1 MARRQSASGPRA
13 APLAFILL
21 LLLAACAPRVAPY
34 GAAGNPPSAPVVPG
48 KVLEMPDGARLPLR
62 VWAAREGPP
71 KAVLLGLHGFN
82 DYSMG
87 FDLPGSWF
95 AAQGYTLYAYDQRGF
110 GANPNAGVWPG
121 TDVLVGDLAAAVRQ
135 LRERHPD
142 RPLYLL
148 GTSMGGAVVLA
159 AAGRDWLPPVDGV
172 VLAAPAVW
180 ARETMP
186 FYQRWALWL
195 TAHTLPWV
203 TLTGAGLDIQASDN
217 RVALWTLGM
226 DPRVIKATR
235 VDAMHGLTNLMDE
248 ALAAGDALPAPALL
262 LYGEKDEIVPFA
274 PMLTLWRQVAD
285 RPGIT
290 LGLYADGWH
299 MLLRDLQAYTVW
311 RDIAA
316 WMRDPAGGLPSG
328 TDQRAQTAL
337 RREGPPDA
345 APAPVAQPAGAALS
359 AKARA
364 RIR

>member
-1 MARRQSASGPRA
+1 MARRPSIRRRA
-13 APLAFILL
+13 AGHLALVLL
-21 LLLAACAPRVAPY
+21 LLVAACAPRVAPT
-34 GAAGNPPSAPVVPG
+34 GANAPSATTPG

-62 VWAAREGPP
+62 VWPARQGPP

-87 FDLPGSWF
+87 FDLPGSWL

-110 GANPNAGVWPG
+110 GADPNAGVWPG
-121 TDVLVGDLAAAVRQ
+121 TDVLVRDLAAAVRQ
-135 LRERHPD
+135 IRERHPD

-148 GTSMGGAVVLA
+148 GSSMGGAVILA
-159 AAGRDWLPPVDGV
+159 AAGRERLPPVDGV

-195 TAHTLPWV
+195 TAHTVPWM

-226 DPRVIKATR
+226 DPLVIKATR

-262 LYGEKDEIVPFA
+262 LYGEKDEIVPLA

-299 MLLRDLQAYTVW
+299 LLLRDLEAYTVW

-328 TDQRAQTAL
+328 ADQRARTAL

>member
-1 MARRQSASGPRA
+1 MAPRRTNRRRPISH
-13 APLAFILL
+13 LALMTLL
-21 LLLAACAPRVAPY
+21 LVAGCAPRVAPTDT
-34 GAAGNPPSAPVVPG
+34 GAPAPATATG
-48 KVLEMPDGARLPLR
+48 SVLRMPDGARLPLR
-62 VWAAREGPP
+62 VWRSRQGPP

-82 DYSMG
+82 DYSMA

-110 GANPNAGVWPG
+110 GANPNAGIWPG
-121 TDVLVGDLAAAVRQ
+121 TDALVRDLAVAVRQ

-159 AAGRDWLPPVDGV
+159 AAGRERLPPVDGV
-172 VLAAPAVW
+172 VLSAPAVW
-180 ARETMP
+180 AWETMP

-195 TAHTLPWV
+195 SAHTVPWM

-226 DPRVIKATR
+226 DPLVVKATR

-248 ALAAGDALPAPALL
+248 ALTAGDALPAPALI

-274 PMLTLWRQVAD
+274 PMRRLWRQVAD

-290 LGLYADGWH
+290 LGLYAQGWH
-299 MLLRDLQAYTVW
+299 LLLRDQQAYTVW

-316 WMRDPAGGLPSG
+316 WMRSPAGGLPS
-328 TDQRAQTAL
+328 DADERARATL
-337 RREGPPDA
+337 RRQEPPDA
-345 APAPVAQPAGAALS
+345 APAPAKRAAGAALS